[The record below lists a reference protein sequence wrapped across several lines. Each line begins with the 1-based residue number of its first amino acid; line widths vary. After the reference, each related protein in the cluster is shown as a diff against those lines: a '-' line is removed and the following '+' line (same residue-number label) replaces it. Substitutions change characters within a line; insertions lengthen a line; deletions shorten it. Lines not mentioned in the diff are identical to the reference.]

1 MTLALAQ
8 FLSGSTFKMET
19 MNTDELKEMMFASYS
34 VDEGEPSCSEKAQKK
49 RKLTIP
55 ESDESDEDQDAL
67 AAELMRRFL
76 SQMKPKSKKCR
87 PRKENKVLGQRN
99 PSSDTEEAR
108 INDDEEDGKKND
120 EGAKMESKK
129 TAKVG
134 SKSKGKE
141 NHPSVSAE
149 PSNRNGKRKSDS
161 ETVAAKKWKNDDTCK
176 LIDLLEE
183 RVCLWD
189 VFDRNYH
196 NREKR
201 EKAYKEIETELEVPV
216 AEIRKKILQL
226 RSQLGREIAKCNK
239 TKSGQSSDELYK
251 PTWIY
256 WQKLQFLRPVMQP
269 GKSRDNLISSD
280 SFQDSQSPSELASTT
295 DIDSSLDIIE
305 DQSQGTLQKH
315 HSTPRQSRKATEL
328 KKQELFA
335 ACIDVLKE
343 PVKEQVKE
351 MEPKQPVC
359 HFAMYINEKLLQ
371 FDKKI
376 RPLVGK
382 RISDIIFDF
391 EQNYVPP
398 QQINPTGVSQPNF
411 QDNKNVVETDQT
423 N

>member
-1 MTLALAQ
+1 M
-8 FLSGSTFKMET
+8 
-19 MNTDELKEMMFASYS
+19 DELKEMFASYS
-34 VDEGEPSCSEKAQKK
+34 VDEGEPSCRENTQKK
-49 RKLTIP
+49 RKLTIL

-67 AAELMRRFL
+67 AVELMRRFL

-87 PRKENKVLGQRN
+87 PRKENTTSSKVLDQHN
-99 PSSDTEEAR
+99 PSSDPEEAD

-129 TAKVG
+129 TAKVS

-141 NHPSVSAE
+141 NHLSVSVE
-149 PSNRNGKRKSDS
+149 PSNRNGKGKSDS
-161 ETVAAKKWKNDDTCK
+161 GETVAAKKWKNEDTCK
-176 LIDLLEE
+176 LIDVLEE

-189 VFDRNYH
+189 VFDRNYQ

-239 TKSGQSSDELYK
+239 TKSGQSSDELYE

-269 GKSRDNLISSD
+269 GKSRDNLISPD
-280 SFQDSQSPSELASTT
+280 TFQDSQSPSELASTT
-295 DIDSSLDIIE
+295 DIDSSLDIFE
-305 DQSQGTLQKH
+305 DQSQGTLQKR

-328 KKQELFA
+328 KKQELLT
-335 ACIDVLKE
+335 ACINVLKE

-371 FDKKI
+371 LDKKT
-376 RPLVGK
+376 RSLVEK

-398 QQINPTGVSQPNF
+398 QQINPTGVSQLNF
-411 QDNKNVVETDQT
+411 QDNNNVAETDQT